1 MKKIASHIK
10 NLFINW
16 ETSFHTVIL
25 GFVPLIT
32 LFSVMSDRQPY
43 NYINIALYAVEILLI
58 VFYVWKWKRFRF
70 DVLTFCIVLF
80 NICILVSQIINK
92 RLGEYPT
99 TILLLSVFAIVFYQF
114 VYNEENKDFI
124 YELIVIGGL
133 LFALY
138 FIFTYRSSLL
148 SLNFADRLGEDFSDQ
163 NDLAKYLAI
172 FALLSL
178 GDIYKEKRYWKILP
192 VVSTIIFVLLMLISG
207 SVSNLLCFFFV
218 GLLILIFCA
227 KRKNR
232 LYVLVG
238 AFVLGAA
245 IYGAIQ
251 LPFMKYFKDRLDGIF
266 NAFFEPGEKVD
277 GSASDRIK
285 LFVEGFELFL
295 TRPLFGYGYD
305 QVQYYTHGIGQF
317 SHSNV
322 VELLASFGVVGF
334 LAFETL
340 LVYPLYYS
348 FKNDKYRKNASIT
361 LFYLFL
367 FQFFLIIFRKKIEFM
382 LIPLGFSA
390 IIESESK
397 AIEMTF
403 DGFKPTIVKIVKPHV
418 QIKPRILLLSFSTS
432 QKNVLSLTDC
442 KKIIDENFEFKSCLV
457 NSKETNKIKYDFSLD
472 YSKNNFKLK
481 RSIADVLDEVN
492 PTFVIVPYDYAKLVA
507 KASFGKNLKVLCYIT
522 GGDTTENLPQSYKIY
537 KIFESKEPLVDDVK
551 KKKSIDK
558 HNLYVEKI
566 KSKKEFNN
574 LINLLKQ

>member
-16 ETSFHTVIL
+16 ETSFHTAIL
-25 GFVPLIT
+25 GFIPLIT

-58 VFYVWKWKRFRF
+58 VFYVWKWKKFRF
-70 DVLTFCIVLF
+70 DVLTFSIVLF
-80 NICILVSQIINK
+80 NVCILVSQIINK

-114 VYNEENKDFI
+114 VYNEKNKDFI

-138 FIFTYRSSLL
+138 FIFSYRSSLL
-148 SLNFADRLGEDFSDQ
+148 SLNFADRLGDDFSDQ

-192 VVSTIIFVLLMLISG
+192 VVSTIIFVLLMLVSV
-207 SVSNLLCFFFV
+207 SVSNLLCFFIV
-218 GLLILIFCA
+218 CLLILIFCA

-238 AFVLGAA
+238 AFVIGIA

-251 LPFMKYFKDRLDGIF
+251 LPFMKYFKKRIDGIF

-285 LFVEGFELFL
+285 LFVEGFKLFL
-295 TRPLFGYGYD
+295 TRPVFGYGYD
-305 QVQYYTHGIGQF
+305 QVQYYTHGVGHF

-334 LAFETL
+334 FAFEIL
-340 LVYPLYYS
+340 IVYPLYYS
-348 FKNDKYRKNASIT
+348 FQSDKYKKNASIT

-390 IIESESK
+390 IIESDSK

-403 DGFKPTIVKIVKPHV
+403 EGFKPTIVKTVKPHV
-418 QIKPRILLLSFSTS
+418 QIKPRILLLSFSSS
-432 QKNVLSLTDC
+432 QENVLTLTDC
-442 KKIIDENFEFKSCLV
+442 KKIIDENFEFKSCLIT
-457 NSKETNKIKYDFSLD
+457 SKETNKAGYDFSLD
-472 YSKNNFKLK
+472 YLKSNFKLK

-492 PTFVIVPYDYAKLVA
+492 PTFVIAPYDYAELIA
-507 KASFGKNLKVLCYIT
+507 KASFGKNLKVLCFISNESIK
-522 GGDTTENLPQSYKIY
+522 ENVLQNHKIY
-537 KIFESKEPLVDDVK
+537 IVVEGKQSVADNK
-551 KKKSIDK
+551 KKEKSVGK
-558 HNLYVEKI
+558 HTIYVEKI

-574 LINLLKQ
+574 LTKLLKQ